1 MMAPWVLPPAAICR
15 EGKCKAEVRMRGVAR
30 LCCVERGLAKGRTCT
45 DTDHPMFSKLSRN
58 SVSFVFLFFRLFL
71 EGTSNFLV
79 HHFCE
84 RLILDSLSRLQRLQD
99 CHLTGVR
106 LCLVCLAART
116 NFACES
122 GMMPTTRHAASDD
135 CVRLMLGTP
144 LEHLSQSRP
153 KQCFR
158 AFLF

>member
-1 MMAPWVLPPAAICR
+1 MMPGGAPLRGDLQGGQVQGGGENAVLRC
-15 EGKCKAEVRMRGVAR
+15 
-30 LCCVERGLAKGRTCT
+30 CCVERGLAKGRTCT
-45 DTDHPMFSKLSRN
+45 DTDHPMFSKLSRTLF
-58 SVSFVFLFFRLFL
+58 SFLFLFFRLFL

-122 GMMPTTRHAASDD
+122 GMMPTTRHAAGGA
-135 CVRLMLGTP
+135 RLRAANAGDTVGAFVIITP
-144 LEHLSQSRP
+144 KTTL
-153 KQCFR
+153 
-158 AFLF
+158 